1 MFIIKEVKRPFKI
14 TDRLRQLRK
23 GIVAKSLK
31 DLIEKSI
38 DKLGYDEKKAVYVVL
53 EDDGTEVDDEEYFQS
68 LPDNTSLM
76 LLHLHDIWSPDGAP
90 FM

>member
-1 MFIIKEVKRPFKI
+1 M
-14 TDRLRQLRK
+14 
-23 GIVAKSLK
+23 K

-76 LLHLHDIWSPDGAP
+76 LLHPHDIWSHDGAP